1 MAKKITSFLTA
12 TTLIIGFVLPIGTAL
27 AEEDELYK
35 LYLDQAKEYEGNDF
49 GKILDNSAK
58 VLDMTGTHSSCPN
71 FTRYAGKSFD
81 SVESFTAKF
90 REMMGLV
97 SDECMGYIN
106 KNLSLVNTKF
116 YGHGQ
121 IFDWLNAAYVA
132 IKNNPDVVFVN
143 FDAPP
148 PVDTEEPKEEAIQ
161 PVEEV
166 KPEVKEP
173 VVEKIEAPEEEIV
186 EEEVLQ
192 PETTEEQVEEV
203 PVEEPIVT
211 EPETQTEENA
221 VSPAEEVIAPQ
232 ETITAEETTPAE
244 TPAETSSEE
253 VEYLPTEADEDEN
266 GLPDFFEE
274 MFEVPAATDHTEVD
288 NDNDGLT
295 NAEEYAIGTSPTDS
309 DSDGDGISDTEE
321 IRLGTDPSDE
331 DSDNDLIPDGQEIQG
346 GTNPLSM
353 DSEGNGISDFV
364 RQNTGIT
371 AETVITDNNANLIPD
386 QVEEQITQA
395 TGIVI
400 ENGYQDSDGDGLSD
414 AFEALRGTDIDNR
427 NSIDSELSDDEVL
440 LDYKNVRS
448 RQTDR
453 AALIKSTAKAS
464 IVNIKSGEVLLDK
477 KPVFKGTAPDGAIVI
492 FYYQDPETGVALEL
506 GKVTSGGGDKFIFQ
520 PGTELP
526 LGTHT
531 ISVRVYNK
539 AGISI
544 DYVKPIDITI
554 AEEIVGV
561 DTAKTEAPSVE
572 SINEVQ
578 LTEASLPQVIEEST
592 AIKSEKKELSAA
604 ERREKV
610 EKLKLQYE
618 KGRKNTIRGYSAPGS
633 IVEVYW
639 QSLVISSAVIADAE
653 TGYYEASPGGEL
665 EPGDHTAWLYSVDP
679 TTNVKSKSSKVEFS
693 IGESSEAAVLKLE
706 GNQNL
711 ILVVIG
717 ALALL
722 GLGGLIVLRR
732 RKGSPTLS

>member
-1 MAKKITSFLTA
+1 MAKKVTSFLTL

-27 AEEDELYK
+27 AEEDELSK
-35 LYLDQAKEYEGNDF
+35 LYLDQAKEYEGNDY

-58 VLDMTGTHSSCPN
+58 VLDMTGTHISCPN
-71 FTRYAGKSFD
+71 FTRYVGKSFD
-81 SVESFTAKF
+81 SVESFTTKF

-97 SDECMGYIN
+97 SNECMGYIN
-106 KNLSLVNTKF
+106 KNLSLVNTEF

-132 IKNNPDVVFVN
+132 IKNNPDVVFVD
-143 FDAPP
+143 FDAPS
-148 PVDTEEPKEEAIQ
+148 PVAVEVPK
-161 PVEEV
+161 EEV
-166 KPEVKEP
+166 KPTL
-173 VVEKIEAPEEEIV
+173 EEIKTVIV
-186 EEEVLQ
+186 E
-192 PETTEEQVEEV
+192 PTEEK
-203 PVEEPIVT
+203 VEEPVIEEQEKKPEIT
-211 EPETQTEENA
+211 EPETANETEVITTVQPEGSGIIESS
-221 VSPAEEVIAPQ
+221 VPAEESPTLN
-232 ETITAEETTPAE
+232 EPGITGIEETQSSDGDVPT
-244 TPAETSSEE
+244 TSEE
-253 VEYLPTEADEDEN
+253 EVIYTPSESDVNEN

-288 NDNDGLT
+288 SDNDGLT
-295 NAEEYAIGTSPTDS
+295 NAEEYTIGTSPTDS
-309 DSDGDGISDTEE
+309 DSDGDGISDSDE
-321 IRLGTDPSDE
+321 ISFGTDPADE

-346 GTNPLSM
+346 GTNPLSS
-353 DSEGNGISDFV
+353 DSDGNGVSDFV
-364 RQNTGIT
+364 QENTGIT
-371 AETVITDNNANLIPD
+371 AETVITDNNANSIPD
-386 QVEEQITQA
+386 EVERQITQE

-400 ENGYQDSDGDGLSD
+400 ENGYHDSDGDGLSD
-414 AFEALRGTDIDNR
+414 AFEAIRGTSITNQ
-427 NSIDSELSDDEVL
+427 NSIDNELSDAEAL
-440 LDYKNVRS
+440 LDYKNIRS

-520 PGTELP
+520 PDLELP

-554 AEEIVGV
+554 AEEIVGI

-578 LTEASLPQVIEEST
+578 VTKAQLPS
-592 AIKSEKKELSAA
+592 AIKEEEETVKEDEAKLSAA

-618 KGRKNTIRGYSAPGS
+618 KGRKNTIRGYTAPGS

-639 QSLVISSAVIADAE
+639 QSLILSSAVIADAK

-665 EPGDHTAWLYSVDP
+665 GPGDHTAWLYSVDP
-679 TTNVKSKSSKVEFS
+679 ETNVKSKSSKVEFS
-693 IGESSEAAVLKLE
+693 IGESTEATILKLD
-706 GNQNL
+706 GNQNILLVL
-711 ILVVIG
+711 IGILSIIGISVFVIT
-717 ALALL
+717 
-722 GLGGLIVLRR
+722 
-732 RKGSPTLS
+732 RKRKSSTTLS

>member
-1 MAKKITSFLTA
+1 MAKKITSFLTLTA
-12 TTLIIGFVLPIGTAL
+12 LIISFVLPISTAL

-35 LYLDQAKEYEGNDF
+35 LYLDQAKEYEGNDY

-58 VLDMTGTHSSCPN
+58 ILDMTGKHSSCPN
-71 FTRYAGKSFD
+71 FTRYVGKSFD

-90 REMMGLV
+90 REMMGLI

-106 KNLSLVNTKF
+106 KNLSLVNTEF

-121 IFDWLNAAYVA
+121 VFDWLNAAYVA
-132 IKNNPDVVFVN
+132 IKNNPDVAFIDFN
-143 FDAPP
+143 SPQP
-148 PVDTEEPKEEAIQ
+148 QEEVAQ

-173 VVEKIEAPEEEIV
+173 VVEKTEEPKAEVVEVKVEEPRVTEVTEIKSETEATSTGTGTEAISTEGGVIVETEDSVTEEEAISSGM
-186 EEEVLQ
+186 EVTSGSTTDI
-192 PETTEEQVEEV
+192 PTTEEVV
-203 PVEEPIVT
+203 YAPVEND
-211 EPETQTEENA
+211 EN
-221 VSPAEEVIAPQ
+221 
-232 ETITAEETTPAE
+232 
-244 TPAETSSEE
+244 
-253 VEYLPTEADEDEN
+253 DN

-274 MFEVPAATDHTEVD
+274 VYEVPAASNDGVSD
-288 NDNDGLT
+288 SDNDGLS
-295 NAEEYAIGTSPTDS
+295 NADEYIAGTDPVRN
-309 DSDGDGISDTEE
+309 DSDGDGILDSDE
-321 IRLGTDPSDE
+321 ISFGTDPADE

-346 GTNPLSM
+346 GTNPLND
-353 DSEGNGISDFV
+353 DSDGNGVSDFV
-364 RQNTGIT
+364 QQERGIT
-371 AETVITDNNANLIPD
+371 AETAVTDNNANSVPD
-386 QVEEQITQA
+386 VVEEQITEE

-427 NSIDSELSDDEVL
+427 NSIDNELSDDEVL
-440 LDYKNVRS
+440 LDYENIRS

-492 FYYQDPETGVALEL
+492 FYYQDPVSGVSLEL

-520 PGTELP
+520 PGIELP

-544 DYVKPIDITI
+544 DYVKPIEITI

-561 DTAKTEAPSVE
+561 DTAKTEAPSIE

-578 LTEASLPQVIEEST
+578 VTEAQPPSVIKEE
-592 AIKSEKKELSAA
+592 EKTVEKDKEKLSAA

-639 QSLVISSAVIADAE
+639 QSLVISSAVIADAK

-665 EPGDHTAWLYSVDP
+665 GPGDHTAWLYSVDP
-679 TTNVKSKSSKVEFS
+679 ETNTKSKSSKVEFS

-706 GNQNL
+706 GNQSL
-711 ILVVIG
+711 ILVIIG
-717 ALALL
+717 ALAIL

-732 RKGSPTLS
+732 RKSSTTLS